1 MSLSKVETKIT
12 GFLSTTTPEVIA
24 IKGAW
29 GVGKTYTW
37 DKLSLLAKEKKQI
50 ALKKYSYVSLFG
62 INSLETFKSAIF
74 ENLIS
79 TDLIGTV
86 ANINTFKD
94 NTKKLVEKFG
104 RKYLP
109 ILKDLPLIKGFSSA
123 VDSLSFLTITETIVC
138 IDDLERRG
146 NNLQIKDVL
155 GLISLLKEQR
165 KYKIVI
171 LVNDGE
177 IGIDEYVKYREKVI
191 DIEIE
196 FAPSSSDSALIAF
209 DSNWNAYEATSECSK
224 KLNIKNIRLL
234 KKIERLVTEAEK
246 YWFGKEPEIR
256 QQFVSSLSLFAFS
269 HYEQSNNKTAPPLD
283 FILNLGYDAW
293 GLGAD
298 ENEPEEKKKWRN
310 YLFDYNYQHTDELDL
325 KIADAVIKG
334 YFDDEEIKKLVEN
347 QNAQIL
353 ANKSTNSFSSA
364 WSLFHNTFA
373 NNEEEL
379 VETLLNSLII
389 NAKNIAPNNLNGTVS
404 LFRELGRNKE
414 ATRVIDEYIVARNQ
428 ELDIYDLSKSHFFG
442 DRMDIE
448 IVDKFNKQFFQNE
461 KKETA
466 KEVLLRISGQNGWN
480 PKDETIL
487 ANTSADEYYDLF
499 TSEVGDHLPRIV
511 KKCLEFGSFSN
522 ADDRQ
527 KTIANNARG
536 ALIRLGSESNLNK
549 RRMKRYGVNLD

>member
-1 MSLSKVETKIT
+1 MSLSKVETKISD
-12 GFLSTTTPEVIA
+12 FLSTNTPEVMA

-29 GVGKTYTW
+29 GVGKTFTW
-37 DKLSLLAKEKKQI
+37 NKLSKYAKDNKQI
-50 ALKKYSYVSLFG
+50 ALKNYSYVSLFG

-79 TDLIGTV
+79 IDLIGTI
-86 ANINTFKD
+86 ASIDTFKD
-94 NTKKLVEKFG
+94 NTQKLAEKFG

-109 ILKDLPLIKGFSSA
+109 ILKDMPLIKGFSSA
-123 VDSLSFLTITETIVC
+123 VDSLTFLTIKETIIC

-165 KYKIVI
+165 KCKIVI

-177 IGIDEYVKYREKVI
+177 IEIDDYTKYREKVI

-196 FAPSSSDSALIAF
+196 FAPTSAESASIAF
-209 DSNWNAYEATSECSK
+209 DPSWNAYETAKDCSA

-234 KKIERLVTEAEK
+234 KKIERLVSEAEK
-246 YWFGKEPEIR
+246 YWLGKEPEMR
-256 QQFVSSLSLFAFS
+256 LQFISSLTLFAFS

-283 FILNLGYDAW
+283 FILHMGYDTW
-293 GLGAD
+293 GFGLD
-298 ENEPEEKKKWRN
+298 ENEPDEKKKWRD
-310 YLFDYNYQHTDELDL
+310 YLFNYGYQHTDELDL
-325 KIADAVIKG
+325 KIANAVIKG

-353 ANKSTNSFSSA
+353 ANKSTNSFSDA
-364 WSLFHNTFA
+364 WNLFHNTFA

-404 LFRELGRNKE
+404 LFRELGRNNE
-414 ATRVIDEYIVARNQ
+414 AKRAIDEYIAARIQ
-428 ELDIYDLSKSHFFG
+428 ELEIFNLSNSHYFG
-442 DRMDIE
+442 DKIDPE

-461 KKETA
+461 KIETA
-466 KEVLLRISGQNGWN
+466 KEVLLRISEQNGWN
-480 PKDETIL
+480 KKDETIL
-487 ANTSADEYYDLF
+487 ANTSVDEYYKLF
-499 TSEVGDHLPRIV
+499 TTEVGDHLHRFV
-511 KKCLEFGSFSN
+511 KKCLEFGQFSN
-522 ADDRQ
+522 TDDSQ
-527 KTIANNARG
+527 KTIADNARS
-536 ALIRLGSESNLNK
+536 ALIRIGNESKVNK
-549 RRMKRYGVNLD
+549 RRVKRYGVNLD